1 MGFPRA
7 LRGLCGGKFFH
18 KNTLNFYVFKET
30 DHMKNTSNLK
40 GIGFLL
46 LAMLVGSLQ
55 AVAVKW
61 IGGNYS
67 VLEIVTFRSLVAL
80 PATLIFFRLEGKKGL
95 PTTSNLKPQIVRGLF
110 LFFSYTTYM
119 MGLAALPLADI
130 EAIRFSGPMMITILS
145 VFMLSEKVELQRWLA
160 LIVGFGGI
168 LLIVKPGST
177 HFNEGS
183 IFILIS
189 VLFYALTVISTR
201 KMNATD
207 SSATMAYFSSWVYLV
222 AAFIFSPLAAMVGEI
237 PNAHPSVAFL
247 FHPWT
252 MPTLLDLFIMSG
264 LGFVWAI
271 WMYFMTRAYSV
282 AQASVI
288 APFEYASLP
297 INIMWGLLIWHEFPT
312 TTTIVGAV
320 LTLMSGLYILV
331 QEQNQ
336 KKKPQI
342 VVDNAAMENEA

>member
-1 MGFPRA
+1 
-7 LRGLCGGKFFH
+7 
-18 KNTLNFYVFKET
+18 
-30 DHMKNTSNLK
+30 MKNKNSNLK

-46 LAMLVGSLQ
+46 IAMLIGSLQ
-55 AVAVKW
+55 AVAIKW

-95 PTTSNLKPQIVRGLF
+95 PTTSNPKLQIVRGLF
-110 LFFSYTTYM
+110 LFASYTTYM

-160 LIVGFGGI
+160 LLVGFAGI

-177 HFNEGS
+177 NFNEGS
-183 IFILIS
+183 LFVLIS
-189 VLFYALTVISTR
+189 VLFYALTVILTR

-207 SSATMAYFSSWVYLV
+207 SSATMAYFSSWVYLI
-222 AAFIFSPLAAMVGEI
+222 AAFITSPLAAAVGEI
-237 PNAHPSVAFL
+237 PNAHPSIAFL
-247 FHPWT
+247 FHAWT
-252 MPTLLDLFIMSG
+252 MPTTLDLFIMSG
-264 LGFVWAI
+264 LGIIWAI
-271 WMYFMTRAYSV
+271 WMYFVTRAYSV

-297 INIMWGLLIWHEFPT
+297 ISIMWGFLFWHEIPAF
-312 TTTIVGAV
+312 TTIAGAI
-320 LTLMSGLYILV
+320 LTLLSGMYILI
-331 QEQNQ
+331 QEQKQ
-336 KKKPQI
+336 KKAPLI
-342 VVDNAAMENEA
+342 VVDNAALEHEA

>member
-1 MGFPRA
+1 
-7 LRGLCGGKFFH
+7 
-18 KNTLNFYVFKET
+18 
-30 DHMKNTSNLK
+30 MKNSSSLK

-46 LAMLVGSLQ
+46 LAMLIGSLQ

-80 PATLIFFRLEGKKGL
+80 PVTLIFFRLEGKKGL
-95 PTTSNLKPQIVRGLF
+95 PTTTQPKLQIVRGLF
-110 LFFSYTTYM
+110 LFLSYTTYM

-145 VFMLSEKVELQRWLA
+145 VFMLSEKVELRRWLA
-160 LIVGFGGI
+160 LIVGFAGI
-168 LLIVKPGST
+168 LLIIKPGST

-183 IFILIS
+183 LFVLIS
-189 VLFYALTVISTR
+189 VLFYALTVILTR

-222 AAFIFSPLAAMVGEI
+222 AAFITSPLAAAVGEI
-237 PNAHPSVAFL
+237 PNAHPSIAFL
-247 FHPWT
+247 FHAWT
-252 MPTLLDLFIMSG
+252 MPTALDLFIMSG
-264 LGFVWAI
+264 LGLVWAG

-288 APFEYASLP
+288 APFEYVSLP
-297 INIMWGLLIWHEFPT
+297 INIMWGFAIWHEIPAI
-312 TTTIVGAV
+312 TTIAGAV
-320 LTLMSGLYILV
+320 LTLLSGMYILV
-331 QEQNQ
+331 REQQQ
-336 KKKPQI
+336 KKAPQI
-342 VVDNAAMENEA
+342 VVDNAALENDA